1 MKKVI
6 INNLTNEPI
15 VIGNAEGYYEIVP
28 NSKQSVEIESNNE
41 FCAFKKIFRSSKF
54 CIGQFFSKETL
65 RNIWIFGPTI
75 IINLDSHIKISN
87 ETRQINISEKKYH
100 FFLFAI
106 FSVLVFNNEL
116 AEFNDYHKK
125 ADKNKLIIFAFICMI
140 PLFIISFILTVGCVF
155 GITSDFSI
163 ESILICFFCMI
174 PTIIFIGLLKSIYK
188 LAQIDNKLKS
198 IPDDTKQIK
207 ILADY
212 RWLIK
217 FSEK

>member
-6 INNLTNEPI
+6 INNITDSLLVMENSEKH
-15 VIGNAEGYYEIVP
+15 YEIAP
-28 NSKQSVEIESNNE
+28 NSKQSIEIENINE
-41 FCAFKKIFRSSKF
+41 FRIFKKLASSSKL
-54 CIGQFFSKETL
+54 CIGQYLSKETL

-75 IINLDSHIKISN
+75 IINLDSNFKIYNGIK
-87 ETRQINISEKKYH
+87 QINVTEKKYH

-125 ADKNKLIIFAFICMI
+125 SDKNKLIIFAFICMT
-140 PLFIISFILTVGCVF
+140 PLFIISFILTVGCIF
-155 GITSDFSI
+155 GIISDFSI
-163 ESILICFFCMI
+163 ESILICFFCII
-174 PTIIFIGLLKSIYK
+174 PTSIFIGLLKSIYK
-188 LAQIDNKLKS
+188 LVRIDNKLKS

-207 ILADY
+207 ILAKS
-212 RWLIK
+212 RWLVK

>member
-6 INNLTNEPI
+6 INNLTSEPI
-15 VIGNAEGYYEIVP
+15 VIGNVEGYYEISP
-28 NSKQSVEIESNNE
+28 NSKRCVELESNNE
-41 FCAFKKIFRSSKF
+41 FCVFKRISRSSKF

-75 IINLDSHIKISN
+75 IINLDSNIKISN

-116 AEFNDYHKK
+116 AEFNNYHKK
-125 ADKNKLIIFAFICMI
+125 ADKNKLIIFAFICMF
-140 PLFIISFILTVGCVF
+140 PLFIISFTLTVGCIF

-163 ESILICFFCMI
+163 ESIIICFFCMI
-174 PTIIFIGLLKSIYK
+174 PTSIFIGLLKSIYK
-188 LAQIDNKLKS
+188 LVRIDNKLKS
-198 IPDDTKQIK
+198 IPNDTKQIK
-207 ILADY
+207 ILADS